1 MFDVKI
7 IEAEAP
13 PHADH
18 VVALLRDYLLWL
30 RRRYVDQIELV
41 EHYFDANEW
50 ESELADLKGHYGAP
64 FGAVLLATVDGVP
77 AGCVMM
83 RGIGENVCEMKRMF
97 VRPAFQGMNIA
108 RLLTQRLAKLAA
120 ERGYATMRLET
131 GKLQTEAQ
139 ALYRSLGFCRI
150 APYYSLPDWFK
161 ENQLFFEGWTRDVAA
176 GMACKPCPQ
185 LIAA

>member
-1 MFDVKI
+1 MFDLQIV
-7 IEAEAP
+7 EAETP

-18 VVALLRDYLLWL
+18 VVALLRDYVLWL
-30 RRRYVDQIELV
+30 RRRYVKQIDV
-41 EHYFDANEW
+41 IDAYFDEREW

-64 FGAVLLATVDGVP
+64 FGGVLLALVDSVP

-83 RGIGENVCEMKRMF
+83 RGIGEDVCEMKRLF

-139 ALYRSLGFCRI
+139 ALYRGMGFCRI
-150 APYYSLPDWFK
+150 APYYEVSGWFK
-161 ENQLFFEGWTRDVAA
+161 DNQLFFEGKTREIAA
-176 GMACKPCPQ
+176 GVLETRCPE